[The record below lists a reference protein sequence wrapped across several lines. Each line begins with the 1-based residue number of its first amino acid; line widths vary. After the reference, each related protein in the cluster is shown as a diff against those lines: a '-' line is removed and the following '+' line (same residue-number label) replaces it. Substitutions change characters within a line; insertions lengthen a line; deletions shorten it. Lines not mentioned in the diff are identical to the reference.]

1 MRAAWASA
9 SSPSMSLTTTVA
21 PASASVCAM
30 AAPMPRPAPVT
41 IATLPSTRMSAPMR
55 PTYGVLASRKSRIRI
70 VSDTLS
76 TSLLRSQSCQTY
88 STPTQPR

>member
-1 MRAAWASA
+1 MSQTITAA
-9 SSPSMSLTTTVA
+9 PA
-21 PASASVCAM
+21 PASVSAM

-41 IATLPSTRMSAPMR
+41 IATRPSTRKSAPTR
-55 PTYGVLASRKSRIRI
+55 LPYGVLASRKSRIRI